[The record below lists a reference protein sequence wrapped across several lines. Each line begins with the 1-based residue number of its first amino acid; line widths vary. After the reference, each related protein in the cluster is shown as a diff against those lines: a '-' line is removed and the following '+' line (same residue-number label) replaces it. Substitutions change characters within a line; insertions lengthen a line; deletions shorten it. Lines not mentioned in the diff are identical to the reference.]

1 MIFIEGH
8 HHQLILVHQQYGRP
22 DSGPPSDDSMLTN
35 NELRCDGTPRASTG
49 GTALHQI
56 DEGHDKCLLR
66 AGRLGRARSGTR
78 SFAGP
83 TILRESCNEA
93 SGRMS
98 LSCMDDVVVVKRSV
112 LRIPRG
118 IAHCCA
124 TKAGGVV
131 CQLPRIMTARQT
143 GLLSLLC
150 GGGRRGMR
158 LVCSVDRRLA
168 TALQYLTH
176 SRRVAREPLETPV
189 LQTRPPLLTVQ
200 YVLYRL
206 KVIMMMRAD
215 ILPTDAPGMSDDSLR
230 HRGQIAQDL

>member
-1 MIFIEGH
+1 M
-8 HHQLILVHQQYGRP
+8 
-22 DSGPPSDDSMLTN
+22 
-35 NELRCDGTPRASTG
+35 TG

-56 DEGHDKCLLR
+56 GEGHDKCLLR

-78 SFAGP
+78 SLAGP
-83 TILRESCNEA
+83 TILRKSCTEA

-98 LSCMDDVVVVKRSV
+98 CHVWMMFVVVKRSV

-143 GLLSLLC
+143 GLQSLC

-168 TALQYLTH
+168 TALQYFPC
-176 SRRVAREPLETPV
+176 SRRVAREPLETP
-189 LQTRPPLLTVQ
+189 RNPCPSDAAAAAYSTVRTLSIESHNDEGRHACQ
-200 YVLYRL
+200 PTP
-206 KVIMMMRAD
+206 RAC
-215 ILPTDAPGMSDDSLR
+215 PTTACAIADRSLR
-230 HRGQIAQDL
+230 ICRPV